1 MKYPALFE
9 PAAEG
14 GFVVTIPA
22 FRWGVSQGDTEQE
35 AREMAAALLQTLI
48 QEHIRKVD
56 PLPLPNKSRGK
67 NYRMIELPAKVALK
81 TELYIA
87 FKASGIA
94 KTVLAQKLGIPT
106 THVDRLFDFKN
117 HTRLEQ
123 IEAAFHA
130 LGKWLT
136 IDVRDAA

>member
-1 MKYPALFE
+1 MEYAALFE

-14 GFVVTIPA
+14 GFVITIPA

-48 QEHIRKVD
+48 QEHVRKGE

-67 NYRMIELPAKVALK
+67 KYRMIELPAKVALK

-87 FKASGIA
+87 FKASGIT
-94 KTVLAQKLGIPT
+94 KTALAQKLGIPKT
-106 THVDRLFDFKN
+106 NVDRLFDFKN

-123 IEAAFHA
+123 IEAAFRA
-130 LGKWLT
+130 LGKGLT